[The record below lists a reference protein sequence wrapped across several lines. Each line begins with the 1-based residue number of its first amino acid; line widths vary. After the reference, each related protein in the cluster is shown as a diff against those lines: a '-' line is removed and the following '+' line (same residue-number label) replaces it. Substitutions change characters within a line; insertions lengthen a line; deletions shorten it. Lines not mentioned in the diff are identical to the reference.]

1 MIKFGKI
8 TALNGPRVDVR
19 LTGYESDAEI
29 PALLMQPCGVGGP
42 SVWLPPS
49 VGDTV
54 VVAYDETYPE
64 NSVVLGCIYPD
75 GANPPKTGASEAAIE
90 AGTVYLGSNLTLA
103 QKCPR
108 DDRLQIQ
115 LAAIK
120 AELDAFVAAFNAH
133 THLVLEMK
141 KAACAAIV
149 AGATSSSE
157 TVPVEITIPK
167 PPAQHAQTYV
177 VGQTDSDSVW
187 VV

>member
-1 MIKFGKI
+1 MIKFGKV

-19 LTGYESDAEI
+19 LTGYDADAEI

-54 VVAYDETYPE
+54 VVAYDETRPE

-108 DDRLQIQ
+108 DDRLQMQ
-115 LAAIK
+115 LVAIK
-120 AELDAFVAAFNAH
+120 AELDAFVATYNAH
-133 THLVLEMK
+133 THTIV
-141 KAACAAIV
+141 AVTTNDCAAIV
-149 AGATSSSE
+149 AGAQGTGAAGL
-157 TVPVEITIPK
+157 TITAPAT
-167 PPAQHAQTYV
+167 PAQHAQAYV